1 MNTTFYISLLLA
13 GLHTVAHGHLPPNH
27 HNGHDPNEP
36 KHHKHHGSEAIACLK
51 LVPNNADFAFQF
63 FKEVT
68 LDSPDKNIFFS
79 PVSISTAFAMLALGA
94 RSTTQTQILEGL
106 AFNLTEIQKKE
117 IHEGFQNLIHMLSH
131 PESGVQLNMGNVIF
145 LTEKLKPL
153 KEFLDDAKALYQ
165 LEAFT
170 TDFNNPM
177 EAEKQINDYIEKK
190 THGKITNLVKD
201 MDTQTVMLLASFVFF
216 KGNWEKPFKPEH
228 TEEREF
234 FVDAETTVKVP
245 MMHQTGRFDFY
256 FDEELSCT
264 VVRLHYNGSATA
276 FLVLPAKGKMKQ
288 LEQTLVKETIQEWS
302 DNLFQSPMSLYFPK
316 FSISGSYEIT
326 NILSKMG
333 VVDLFTNQADLSG
346 ITGTP
351 ELKVSKAV
359 HKAALDVDES
369 GTEAAAATAAEIMT
383 MALPPTIEFNHP
395 FLMMIFDRDTNS
407 TLFIGKIVNP
417 TITS

>member
-1 MNTTFYISLLLA
+1 
-13 GLHTVAHGHLPPNH
+13 
-27 HNGHDPNEP
+27 
-36 KHHKHHGSEAIACLK
+36 IACLK
-51 LVPNNADFAFQF
+51 LVPNNADFAFLF
-63 FKEVT
+63 FKEVI
-68 LDSPDKNIFFS
+68 LEAPDKNIFFS

-106 AFNLTEIQKKE
+106 AFNLTEIQEKE
-117 IHEGFQNLIHMLSH
+117 IHEGFNNLIHMLIH
-131 PESGVQLNMGNVIF
+131 PQNGVQLNMGNAIF
-145 LTEKLKPL
+145 LSEKLKPL
-153 KEFLDDAKALYQ
+153 EQFLDDAKALYQ
-165 LEAFT
+165 LEALA
-170 TDFNNPM
+170 TDFNNPT
-177 EAEKQINDYIEKK
+177 EAEKKINDYIERK

-201 MDTQTVMLLASFVFF
+201 MDPQTVMLLASFVFF

-302 DNLFQSPMSLYFPK
+302 DNLFQRLVSLYFPK

-326 NILSKMG
+326 NALRRMG
-333 VVDLFTNQADLSG
+333 IVDVFTNQADLSG

-351 ELKVSKAV
+351 ELTVSKV
-359 HKAALDVDES
+359 IHKAALDVDET
-369 GTEAAAATAAEIMT
+369 GTEAAAATAAEIIT
-383 MALPPTIEFNHP
+383 MSLPPTIEFNHP
-395 FLMMIFDRDTNS
+395 FLLLIFDRATNS
-407 TLFIGKIVNP
+407 TLFIGKVVNP
-417 TITS
+417 TIT

>member
-1 MNTTFYISLLLA
+1 
-13 GLHTVAHGHLPPNH
+13 
-27 HNGHDPNEP
+27 
-36 KHHKHHGSEAIACLK
+36 IACLK

-68 LDSPDKNIFFS
+68 LEAPDKNILFS

-94 RSTTQTQILEGL
+94 RSTTRTQILEGL
-106 AFNLTEIQKKE
+106 TFNLTEIQEKE
-117 IHEGFQNLIHMLSH
+117 IHEGFHNLIHMLSH
-131 PESGVQLNMGNVIF
+131 PENGVQLNMGNAIF

-153 KEFLDDAKALYQ
+153 KQFLDYAKALYQ

-177 EAEKQINDYIEKK
+177 EAEKQINDYTERK
-190 THGKITNLVKD
+190 THGKITDLVKG
-201 MDTQTVMLLASFVFF
+201 MDPQTVMLLSSFVFF

-234 FVDAETTVKVP
+234 FLDAETTVKVP
-245 MMHQTGRFDFY
+245 MMHQTGSFDFY

-276 FLVLPAKGKMKQ
+276 FLVLPAEGKMQQ
-288 LEQTLVKETIQEWS
+288 LERTLVKETVQEWS
-302 DNLFQSPMSLYFPK
+302 DHLFQSLMSLYFPK
-316 FSISGSYEIT
+316 FSISGSYEVT
-326 NILSKMG
+326 NTLSKMG
-333 VVDLFTNQADLSG
+333 IVEVFTNQADLSG

-351 ELKVSKAV
+351 GLKVSKVV
-359 HKAALDVDES
+359 HKAVLDVDEK
-369 GTEAAAATAAEIMT
+369 GTEAAAATAVEIMPV
-383 MALPPTIEFNHP
+383 ALPPTIEFNRP
-395 FLMMIFDRDTNS
+395 FLMLIFDRDTNS

-417 TITS
+417 TTT